1 LSLLAIPITLSW
13 FYVETIFLQ
22 LGVSPAIC
30 VVMKHFLRIRALA
43 IPSELVSQSYQKYLM
58 SIGVTSPSL
67 VGTVALI
74 IFVFLFNFVFVHHFH
89 GGYESLAWGFVVA
102 KYLSDIS
109 IVLVSLREEP
119 VQLTLQP
126 FHWSALTN
134 WWEFIELGLPGC
146 AMLCSEWW
154 AFEILCIFASRLG
167 SNEVAAQTIIGQ
179 LSSLSYMIPL
189 GLGVTASSFV
199 GQYLGSQEP
208 STAIRYAYT
217 SFGCLVFAEL
227 VICPS
232 IYFFSPYFVGIF
244 TTDPGVIEICVHVS
258 HIIAIFTFADGA
270 QGVLSGIYRGAGKQ
284 FYGAVVNFLSYYCLG
299 LPLAWHLTFHTSM
312 GVAGLMTGIASAV
325 ISQTVIFLSIL
336 CFRQDTL
343 FASVLSPSEL
353 TSEGKKQFV
362 ELGEWS
368 DEMDQSSHSMLAH
381 GGDDIE
387 ASQRV

>member
-1 LSLLAIPITLSW
+1 
-13 FYVETIFLQ
+13 
-22 LGVSPAIC
+22 
-30 VVMKHFLRIRALA
+30 
-43 IPSELVSQSYQKYLM
+43 
-58 SIGVTSPSL
+58 
-67 VGTVALI
+67 
-74 IFVFLFNFVFVHHFH
+74 
-89 GGYESLAWGFVVA
+89 
-102 KYLSDIS
+102 
-109 IVLVSLREEP
+109 
-119 VQLTLQP
+119 
-126 FHWSALTN
+126 
-134 WWEFIELGLPGC
+134 
-146 AMLCSEWW
+146 MLCSEWW

-179 LSSLSYMIPL
+179 LSALSFMIPL

-353 TSEGKKQFV
+353 TGEGKKQPHQFV

-368 DEMDQSSHSMLAH
+368 DEMDQSSHSMLPHNAH
-381 GGDDIE
+381 HDSDDDDEDPDVVDDIE
-387 ASQRV
+387 ASRRV

>member
-1 LSLLAIPITLSW
+1 
-13 FYVETIFLQ
+13 
-22 LGVSPAIC
+22 
-30 VVMKHFLRIRALA
+30 
-43 IPSELVSQSYQKYLM
+43 M

-134 WWEFIELGLPGC
+134 WWEFIELGLPSC

-167 SNEVAAQTIIGQ
+167 TNEVAAQTIIGQ
-179 LSSLSYMIPL
+179 FSVFTFTIPL
-189 GLGVTASSFV
+189 GLGVASSSFV
-199 GQYLGSQEP
+199 GQFIGSQQRE
-208 STAIRYAYT
+208 TALRYAYT
-217 SFGCLVFAEL
+217 SLGCLLIVEAF
-227 VICPS
+227 ICPGLIFLS
-232 IYFFSPYFVGIF
+232 KSLVEIF
-244 TTDPGVIEICVHVS
+244 TTDPEVIEICVRVS
-258 HIIAIFTFADGA
+258 HILAIFTFADGA
-270 QGVLSGIYRGAGKQ
+270 QGVLSGIIRGAGKQ

-299 LPLAWHLTFHTSM
+299 LPLSWYLTFHTSLGM
-312 GVAGLMTGIASAV
+312 VGLMIGLSVAV
-325 ISQTVIFLSIL
+325 SLQSMIYLFYLCYLPDRILS
-336 CFRQDTL
+336 
-343 FASVLSPSEL
+343 SVLSPSEL
-353 TSEGKKQFV
+353 TGEGKKQPHQFV

-368 DEMDQSSHSMLAH
+368 DEMDQSSHSMLPHNAH
-381 GGDDIE
+381 HDSDDDDDDEDPDVADDIE
-387 ASQRV
+387 ASRREGTMPTTERR